1 MTPQPTL
8 ENAPLIL
15 RPFDLSDA
23 PEIQRLA
30 GDRAVAATTE
40 NIPHPYE
47 DGMAEAWVSRHPEA
61 WEKGTDAH
69 FAVVLKSADALIG
82 AVSLMRIIKG
92 HRAELGYWIGKPY
105 WGNGYCTTASRAVVA
120 FGFDRL
126 GLNRIHARHVAQN
139 PASGCVMGKLG
150 MTHEGLLRRHVRKWG
165 QIDDL
170 VLYGI
175 LKEEWRGKSEKR
187 KDPSQ

>member
-1 MTPQPTL
+1 MIPQPTL
-8 ENAPLIL
+8 ETDRLIL

-47 DGMAEAWVSRHPEA
+47 DGMAESWISGHAEA
-61 WEKGTDAH
+61 LEKGTDVH
-69 FAVVLKSADALIG
+69 FAVVLKSTDDLAGTI
-82 AVSLMRIIKG
+82 SLMRIVKG
-92 HRAELGYWIGKPY
+92 HRAELGYWIGKPC
-105 WGNGYCTTASRAVVA
+105 WGNGYCTEASRAVMA

-126 GLNRIHARHVAQN
+126 GLNRVHARHAAKN
-139 PASGCVMGKLG
+139 PASGCVMKKLG
-150 MTHEGLLRRHVRKWG
+150 MTHEGRLRRHVRKWG
-165 QIDDL
+165 QVDDL

-175 LKEEWRGKSEKR
+175 LKREWRG
-187 KDPSQ
+187 PVPPAGV